1 MCTQWSW
8 MARHCLS
15 KMVRAASAGYAGER
29 WRSDTT
35 PATVVTLSSCVSLC
49 RHIRLGLLQHVSD
62 VLPRAR
68 QGHAGDATSA
78 GPWRQSV
85 RANALACRRGWNVLI
100 LCGLAVGR
108 CAGSSQAGPN
118 WHLAPHWTA
127 STRRW
132 SRCSSTTTTGRSR
145 QLARLATSILPPR
158 SRLCETRTCQRKR
171 AAFFGDCCLLGWH
184 LRLIVCVGCCC
195 LLLLCAAFGCAT

>member
-1 MCTQWSW
+1 MITLGLLPTNLAFGGLLVLPLGTRLLLGMARLQWWSRCSASWTSEMAKCSRMCTQWSW

-15 KMVRAASAGYAGER
+15 KMVRQAGVGYARER

-35 PATVVTLSSCVSLC
+35 AATIVTLSSCVSDC

-85 RANALACRRGWNVLI
+85 RANALACRCGWNVLI

-108 CAGSSQAGPN
+108 SNVQV
-118 WHLAPHWTA
+118 HL
-127 STRRW
+127 
-132 SRCSSTTTTGRSR
+132 
-145 QLARLATSILPPR
+145 
-158 SRLCETRTCQRKR
+158 K
-171 AAFFGDCCLLGWH
+171 LGQ
-184 LRLIVCVGCCC
+184 IG
-195 LLLLCAAFGCAT
+195 T